1 MGGSGWE
8 LGVFEMKRIITLSLA
23 AAATMAVASPAQAAL
38 VSTGACNVGQVTS
51 VPGNQAATSCSGWW
65 SGNLLGNSAAQ
76 IADTQAALA
85 LLGFVWNGS
94 TIVQNIPSGNP
105 GGIIDFN
112 GILSGNTIIGVHRGG
127 NGRNGDP
134 GNATAFFRWSNL
146 SPTDKLKLNITG
158 LSGQTLY
165 LTTFSQVPEPGTWM
179 LMIAGI
185 GLMGWQLRRRRQTV
199 KVTYA

>member
-1 MGGSGWE
+1 MK
-8 LGVFEMKRIITLSLA
+8 MKRTFALSLA
-23 AAATMAVASPAQAAL
+23 AAATFAAASPAQAAL
-38 VSTGACNVGQVTS
+38 TLTSACNNSQLTS
-51 VPGNQAATSCSGWW
+51 VTGNQPASQCSGWW
-65 SGNLLGNSAAQ
+65 DGNLLGNSPEQ
-76 IADTQAALA
+76 IADTKAALA

-94 TIVQNIPSGNP
+94 TIVQNIPSGNSA
-105 GGIIDFN
+105 GLIDFN

-127 NGRNGDP
+127 NGKNGDP
-134 GNATAFFRWSNL
+134 GNATAFFKWENL
-146 SPTDKLKLNITG
+146 SPTDKLQLNISG

-199 KVTYA
+199 EVSYA

>member
-1 MGGSGWE
+1 
-8 LGVFEMKRIITLSLA
+8 MKRTFTLALA
-23 AAATMAVASPAQAAL
+23 AAATFAAASPAQAAL
-38 VSTGACNVGQVTS
+38 TLTSACNNSQLTS
-51 VPGNQAATSCSGWW
+51 VTGNQPASQCSGWW
-65 SGNLLGNSAAQ
+65 AGNLLGNSAAQ
-76 IADTQAALA
+76 IADTKAALA

-94 TIVQNIPSGNP
+94 TIVQNIPSGNSA
-105 GGIIDFN
+105 GLIDFN

-127 NGRNGDP
+127 NGKNGDP
-134 GNATAFFRWSNL
+134 GNATAFFKWENL
-146 SPTDKLKLNITG
+146 SPTDKLQLNISG

-199 KVTYA
+199 KVSYA

>member
-1 MGGSGWE
+1 
-8 LGVFEMKRIITLSLA
+8 MKRTFTLALA
-23 AAATMAVASPAQAAL
+23 AAATFAAASPAQAAL
-38 VSTGACNVGQVTS
+38 TLTSACNNSQLTS
-51 VPGNQAATSCSGWW
+51 VTGNQPASQCSGWW
-65 SGNLLGNSAAQ
+65 AGNLLGNSAAQ
-76 IADTQAALA
+76 IADTKAALA

-94 TIVQNIPSGNP
+94 TIVQNIPSGNSA
-105 GGIIDFN
+105 GLIDFN

-127 NGRNGDP
+127 NGKNGDP
-134 GNATAFFRWSNL
+134 GNATAFFKWENL
-146 SPTDKLKLNITG
+146 SPTDKLQLNISG

-199 KVTYA
+199 EVSYA

>member
-1 MGGSGWE
+1 MN
-8 LGVFEMKRIITLSLA
+8 MKRTFTLALA
-23 AAATMAVASPAQAAL
+23 AAATFAAASPAQAAL
-38 VSTGACNVGQVTS
+38 TLTSACNNSQLTS
-51 VPGNQAATSCSGWW
+51 VTGNQPASQCSGWW
-65 SGNLLGNSAAQ
+65 AGNLLGNSAAQ
-76 IADTQAALA
+76 IADTKAALA

-94 TIVQNIPSGNP
+94 TIVQNIPSGNSA
-105 GGIIDFN
+105 GLIDFN

-127 NGRNGDP
+127 NGKDGDP
-134 GNATAFFRWSNL
+134 GNATAFFKWANL
-146 SPTDKLKLNITG
+146 SPTDKLQLNISG

-199 KVTYA
+199 KVSYA